1 MNGASFRNLL
11 LDALPR
17 LELARDE
24 LRDLDA
30 AIGDGDL
37 GITVAAGAAAARAA
51 LLSLPADSPVGAILL
66 AIAPAVARANPST
79 FAALVSTGLLAA
91 SRSLG
96 QRDDVD
102 SETGLAA
109 AHAAAEMI
117 AARGKSALGDKTLL
131 DALVPSLEAAS
142 AHPEAPLKAA
152 IEAAR
157 DGIAET
163 RDLVSRRGRA
173 AWLGDRTQG
182 HPDPGATA
190 YLRLLEALAAVGTAT
205 TSGEGGQA

>member
-1 MNGASFRNLL
+1 MNGAAFRDLL
-11 LDALPR
+11 LEALPR

-37 GITVAAGAAAARAA
+37 GITVAGGAAAARAA
-51 LLSLPADSPVGAILL
+51 LLALPDDRPIGAILL

-79 FAALVSTGLLAA
+79 FAGLVATGLFAA

-96 QRDDVD
+96 ERDDVD
-102 SETGLAA
+102 FEAGLAA
-109 AHAAAEMI
+109 ARAGADAI

-131 DALVPSLEAAS
+131 DSLVPSLEAAS
-142 AHPEAPLKAA
+142 TRPGAPIEAA

-157 DGIAET
+157 QGVAAT
-163 RDLVSRRGRA
+163 RDLTSQRGRA

-190 YLRLLEALAAVGTAT
+190 YLRLLEALAAVAAT
-205 TSGEGGQA
+205 TSDAGVQS

>member
-1 MNGASFRNLL
+1 MNGAAFRDLL
-11 LDALPR
+11 LEALPR

-37 GITVAAGAAAARAA
+37 GITVAGGAAAARAA
-51 LLSLPADSPVGAILL
+51 LLVLPDDRPIGAILL

-79 FAALVSTGLLAA
+79 FAGLVATGLFAA

-96 QRDDVD
+96 ERDDVD
-102 SETGLAA
+102 FEAGLAA
-109 AHAAAEMI
+109 ARAGADAI

-131 DALVPSLEAAS
+131 DSLVPSLEAAS
-142 AHPEAPLKAA
+142 TRPGAPIEAA

-157 DGIAET
+157 QGVAAT
-163 RDLVSRRGRA
+163 RDLTSQRGRA

-190 YLRLLEALAAVGTAT
+190 YLRLLEALAAVAAT
-205 TSGEGGQA
+205 TSDAGVQS

>member
-1 MNGASFRNLL
+1 MNGAAFRDLL
-11 LDALPR
+11 LEALPR
-17 LELARDE
+17 LELAREE

-37 GITVAAGAAAARAA
+37 GITVAGGAAAARAA
-51 LLSLPADSPVGAILL
+51 LLALPDDRPIGAILL

-79 FAALVSTGLLAA
+79 FAGLVATGLFAA

-96 QRDDVD
+96 ERDDVD
-102 SETGLAA
+102 FEAGLAA
-109 AHAAAEMI
+109 ARAGADAI

-131 DALVPSLEAAS
+131 DSLVPSLEAAS
-142 AHPEAPLKAA
+142 TRPGAPIEAA

-157 DGIAET
+157 QGVAAT
-163 RDLVSRRGRA
+163 RDLTSQRGRA

-190 YLRLLEALAAVGTAT
+190 YLRLLEALAAVAAT
-205 TSGEGGQA
+205 TSDAGVQS